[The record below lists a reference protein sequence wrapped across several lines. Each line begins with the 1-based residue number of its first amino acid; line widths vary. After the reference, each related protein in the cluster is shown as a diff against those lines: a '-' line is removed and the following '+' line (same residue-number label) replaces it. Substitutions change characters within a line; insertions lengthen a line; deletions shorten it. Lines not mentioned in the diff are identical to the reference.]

1 MKAGTAISEV
11 YSPACSRFILEKK
24 FEMFRFP
31 CRYGVINL
39 SSDVRARTFAV
50 HRLVGEAFLGRWP
63 ATRPEVNHKSGNF
76 TDNRVG
82 NIERA
87 STAEAK
93 DRAKEHELTWRPR
106 PDRRLPVASVLGS
119 SVSSVSRFI
128 SGRRRRLHRPKA
140 VS

>member
-31 CRYGVINL
+31 CRCGVVNL
-39 SSDVRARTFAV
+39 SNEGRARTFAV
-50 HRLVGEAFLGRWP
+50 HRLVSEAFLGRWP
-63 ATRPEVNHKSGNF
+63 ATRPEVNHKNGNF

-82 NIERA
+82 NLDGA

-93 DRAKEHELTWRPR
+93 ARAKEHGLTRRPR
-106 PDRRLPVASVLGS
+106 PDRRMPVATVLGY

-128 SGRRRRLHRPKA
+128 SGRRRRLHLPKA